1 MLVSRFIDF
10 PDYWFCFYCF
20 FMAYNSCA
28 SAICNLNLFFYFSAI
43 FIRIFYNIISDPPIL
58 SSWILTKFYR
68 DGILSLTHKRK
79 ALQGKSSDFS

>member
-20 FMAYNSCA
+20 FMAYNSCT

-43 FIRIFYNIISDPPIL
+43 FIRIFYNI
-58 SSWILTKFYR
+58 TKFYR